1 MITDKSAEL
10 ASVYTDFDG
19 IARLKAE
26 ASRQTDEAKR
36 ETARQFEA
44 LFLQMMIK
52 SMREAGGKGL
62 LDSDQTEMA
71 RGMYDQQLAIA
82 LSKKGAI
89 GIADMVMRQLGVEPE
104 KGGAPVSSGAGSLA
118 MAEKLWGTAP
128 QSPVPIKAPLPQWKT
143 PADFVQGLY
152 PAAEKAADS
161 LGTTPEAILAIAAL
175 ETGWGRHVMPD
186 DNGEP
191 SFNLFGIKADRS
203 WRKAATTATTL
214 EFDNGVMQQ
223 KREPFR
229 AYASPEEAV
238 ADFADFI
245 RGNPRYRKALEVA
258 GDPDAFLEHI
268 HKAGYA
274 TDPRYAEKA
283 QAVLKKVKTIAKEIG

>member
-10 ASVYTDFDG
+10 ASVYTDFNG
-19 IARLKAE
+19 IAQLKAE
-26 ASRQTDEAKR
+26 AGRETDEAKR

-104 KGGAPVSSGAGSLA
+104 PERPAVSSSARSLA
-118 MAEKLWGTAP
+118 MAERLWGKAP
-128 QSPVPIKAPLPQWKT
+128 QSSTTRKAPLPRWKT

-152 PAAEKAADS
+152 PAAEKAAGK
-161 LGTTPEAILAIAAL
+161 LGTTPEAVLAIAAL
-175 ETGWGRHVMPD
+175 ETGWGRHVMRD
-186 DNGEP
+186 DDGKP
-191 SFNLFGIKADRS
+191 SFNLFGIKAGRG

-214 EFDNGVMQQ
+214 EFENGVMQK

-229 AYASPEEAV
+229 AYTSAEESV

-245 RGNPRYRKALEVA
+245 RGNPRYRQALEVA
-258 GDPDAFLEHI
+258 ADPDAFLEHI
-268 HKAGYA
+268 QKAGYA

-283 QAVLKKVKTIAKEIG
+283 RAVLKKVEMITKG